1 MSTFAVIQTGG
12 KQYRVK
18 SGDELNIELTDFAKT
33 KALKFDKVLLI
44 SDEKGAITVGRP
56 FVKGAFCDAEVLEE
70 GRGKKLIS
78 FKYIR
83 REKSATKIGHRQNY
97 LKVKIKSVTH
107 GA

>member
-1 MSTFAVIQTGG
+1 MSSFAVIQTGG

-18 SGDELNIELTDFAKT
+18 SGDELHIERTDFAKT
-33 KALKFDKVLLI
+33 KALKLEKVLLV
-44 SDEKGAITVGRP
+44 SDEKGSVTVGRP

-70 GRGKKLIS
+70 CRGKKTIS

-97 LKVKIKSVTH
+97 LKVKIKTVHQGS
-107 GA
+107 

>member
-18 SGDELNIELTDFAKT
+18 AGDQLKVELADYDKD
-33 KALKFDKVLLI
+33 KSLKLDKVLLV
-44 SDEKGAITVGRP
+44 SDEKGGVTVGRP

-70 GRGKKLIS
+70 GRGPKLVS

-83 REKSATKIGHRQNY
+83 REKSATKIGHRQNF
-97 LKVKIKSVTH
+97 LKVKIKSVH
-107 GA
+107 QGS